1 MSRQTMPFKHR
12 HAHHRET
19 QNLRTASPG
28 FLKISFLLALSFYV
42 SACATIV
49 PAVLTAKDRA
59 ALNAGDKGL
68 VLVRVLCTV
77 DDKPFDPCIYRRND
91 PMHSDKFFVVFA
103 LGSFKTFGE
112 PGHVKIQALSDEL
125 LDKGW
130 ALLLLSPGIHYLY
143 IQGPDRCVS
152 DYYDRCIGKET
163 PRWRIDIPDSAKLI
177 YAGTLTLAGKVEGK
191 LMFGDKIIRPVTN
204 QEVPLRDEREL
215 ADSLLARYFP
225 GTAVHNILM
234 RQWYPG
240 DPFIF
245 RSPLPG
251 SMK

>member
-1 MSRQTMPFKHR
+1 MSRQTIPFKH
-12 HAHHRET
+12 
-19 QNLRTASPG
+19 Q
-28 FLKISFLLALSFYV
+28 ISLLLALSFLI

-49 PAVLTAKDRA
+49 PVVITAKDRA
-59 ALNAGDKGL
+59 AINAGDKGL

-77 DDKPFDPCIYRRND
+77 DDKPFEPCIYRRND

-112 PGHVKIQALSDEL
+112 PGHLKIQALSDAL
-125 LDKGW
+125 LDEGW
-130 ALLLLSPGIHYLY
+130 AFLLLSPGIYYLY

-152 DYYDRCIGKET
+152 DYYDRCIGKDT
-163 PRWRIDIPDSAKLI
+163 PRWRIDIPEGAKLI
-177 YAGTLTLAGKVEGK
+177 YVGTLTLAGKVEGK
-191 LMFGDKIIRPVTN
+191 LMFGDKIIHPVTN
-204 QEVPLRDEREL
+204 QEVPLSDEREL

-234 RQWYPG
+234 RQWHPG
-240 DPFIF
+240 DPLIF

-251 SMK
+251 SIK